1 MDARARRVHRRD
13 VQMVFQDPLA
23 ALNPRMTV
31 ADIIAEPLVTH
42 EPATRRAEARAKVG
56 ALMERVGLLPN
67 LMNRYPHEFSGGQC
81 QRIGIAR
88 ALILRPKLL
97 ICDEP
102 VSALDVSVQAQ
113 ILNLLVE
120 LKQDFGLAYLFIS
133 HDLSVVRY
141 MADQVLVMHQGKIV
155 ERGDPARLWRQPEH
169 AYTRSLI
176 AAAPRAR
183 A

>member
-1 MDARARRVHRRD
+1 VHEILDTVLVVHGQADRRD
-13 VQMVFQDPLA
+13 RQQRIA
-23 ALNPRMTV
+23 AML
-31 ADIIAEPLVTH
+31 
-42 EPATRRAEARAKVG
+42 
-56 ALMERVGLLPN
+56 ERVGLPGN
-67 LMNRYPHEFSGGQC
+67 AGRRFPHEFSGGQR

-88 ALILRPKLL
+88 ALVVQPALVIL
-97 ICDEP
+97 DEP

-176 AAAPRAR
+176 AAAPKAR

>member
-1 MDARARRVHRRD
+1 MPG
-13 VQMVFQDPLA
+13 PL
-23 ALNPRMTV
+23 LWDWV
-31 ADIIAEPLVTH
+31 
-42 EPATRRAEARAKVG
+42 
-56 ALMERVGLLPN
+56 
-67 LMNRYPHEFSGGQC
+67 
-81 QRIGIAR
+81 AR
-88 ALILRPKLL
+88 ALVVQPALVIL
-97 ICDEP
+97 DEP

-155 ERGDPARLWRQPEH
+155 ERGDPARLWQQPEH